1 MPYIKRSD
9 DGAVIALLRQPQ
21 AGCSEYLPA
30 NNSEVL
36 QFIESAGLE
45 GDVHLALQD
54 SDGDIA
60 RVTEDLIYLLVK
72 KNAILFTEL
81 PDVVQTKLIA
91 REKLRSH
98 LGGVDQSPIS
108 DDDTI

>member
-1 MPYIKRSD
+1 MPYVIRGA
-9 DGAVIALLRQPQ
+9 DGKIAALLKQSQ
-21 AGCSEYLPA
+21 EDSSEYLPA
-30 NNSEVL
+30 NHDEVL
-36 QFIESAGLE
+36 DFIDSEGRE

-72 KNAILFTEL
+72 KNVILFTEL
-81 PDVVQTKLIA
+81 PEAVQGKLIS
-91 REKLRSH
+91 REKLRSR
-98 LGGVDQSPIS
+98 LGEVNQSPIS